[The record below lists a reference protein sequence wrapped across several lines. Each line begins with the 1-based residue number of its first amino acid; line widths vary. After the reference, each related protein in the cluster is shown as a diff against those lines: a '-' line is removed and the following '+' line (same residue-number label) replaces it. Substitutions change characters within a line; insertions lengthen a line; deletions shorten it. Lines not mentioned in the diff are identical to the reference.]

1 MKKLQIFLNNLIR
14 GRNLLCSWYACY
26 RNSFTFQVLFWITLA
41 GIAVFLLY
49 PGRDRDTQGRQDIV
63 LWVPRAAGDQVK
75 ACVEEFELRYPQY
88 RVRIGSATVRDS
100 VGDPTRFL
108 LGVAGGVPPD
118 LIHFDRFAIVEWAG
132 RGAFHPL
139 NDFLE
144 REKGKADA
152 IRRENYVSAA
162 WEEVEYRGKLYA
174 VPDSVDTRALY
185 YDRDALLRAG
195 LVSGTWLLTVSI
207 ENGEKIAEKTLNPTL
222 GISGGLSI
230 LGGGGIVKP
239 FSNAAYTSA
248 IALQMRTIAASG
260 KECVALVTGNRTESA
275 VLRDNPS
282 LEPMQVVRIAD
293 FIAFSIRA
301 AKAAGLKKVLVACMP
316 GKLFKYACGE
326 ENTHAHNT
334 KLRPERLR
342 SMGLRHL
349 PELPLETFDTMGELA
364 AHLDETTFRNLLEE
378 LYVLAEKQL
387 ASWSGESMTLELLL
401 YNDKGERIV

>member
-1 MKKLQIFLNNLIR
+1 MADSLRSGFTTGAAMTAGALAVLSARNGRVLDAAELLLPDGSMLSVPVAHSDVLRAMVIKDAGDDPDATDKAHIVVELRPAERTELEPADFQEACGDAVLMIR
-14 GRNLLCSWYACY
+14 GGE
-26 RNSFTFQVLFWITLA
+26 
-41 GIAVFLLY
+41 GIGRATR
-49 PGRDRDTQGRQDIV
+49 PG
-63 LWVPRAAGDQVK
+63 L
-75 ACVEEFELRYPQY
+75 
-88 RVRIGSATVRDS
+88 
-100 VGDPTRFL
+100 
-108 LGVAGGVPPD
+108 
-118 LIHFDRFAIVEWAG
+118 
-132 RGAFHPL
+132 
-139 NDFLE
+139 
-144 REKGKADA
+144 
-152 IRRENYVSAA
+152 
-162 WEEVEYRGKLYA
+162 A
-174 VPDSVDTRALY
+174 VPVGKWAVNPGPR
-185 YDRDALLRAG
+185 RLLVKNLFRAG

-275 VLRDNPS
+275 VLRDNPF

-342 SMGLRHL
+342 SMGLRYL
-349 PELPLETFDTMGELA
+349 PALPLETFDTMGELA
-364 AHLDETTFRNLLEE
+364 AHLDESTFRNLLGE
-378 LYVLAEKQL
+378 LHVLAEKQL
-387 ASWSGESMTLELLL
+387 AAWSGESMTLELLL
-401 YNDKGERIV
+401 YNDKGERIL